1 MTKAKSSILKKCKI
15 IKDMSCLMNMGC
27 NTCDVQQIY
36 EQGKKDAEEAYKTR
50 YSVLNL
56 CHKTIAT
63 DRVSQDNLIRK
74 QTYEEVLKKIEEEMK
89 GRPSLQKVVF
99 LNTKIWLEQKIKE
112 LSK

>member
-1 MTKAKSSILKKCKI
+1 MKATSKKQRKTKV
-15 IKDMSCLMNMGC
+15 MSGFGIWSKGY
-27 NTCDVQQIY
+27 QKGY
-36 EQGKKDAEEAYKTR
+36 EQGKKDAEEAYRTR
-50 YSVLNL
+50 YSILNL